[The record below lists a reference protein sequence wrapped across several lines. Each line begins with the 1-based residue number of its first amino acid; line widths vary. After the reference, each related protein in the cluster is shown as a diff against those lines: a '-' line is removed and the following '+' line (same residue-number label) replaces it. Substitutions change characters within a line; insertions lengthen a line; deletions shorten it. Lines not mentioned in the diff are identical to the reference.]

1 MTEHEASELV
11 DELKRIKSQGVTMV
25 WIEHV
30 VHALLALAD
39 RLFVINFGCR
49 LAEGKPREVMDDPEV
64 RRVYMGVE
72 A

>member
-1 MTEHEASELV
+1 
-11 DELKRIKSQGVTMV
+11 MV

-49 LAEGKPREVMDDPEV
+49 LAEGEPRAVMDDPEV
-64 RRVYMGVE
+64 RRVYMGME